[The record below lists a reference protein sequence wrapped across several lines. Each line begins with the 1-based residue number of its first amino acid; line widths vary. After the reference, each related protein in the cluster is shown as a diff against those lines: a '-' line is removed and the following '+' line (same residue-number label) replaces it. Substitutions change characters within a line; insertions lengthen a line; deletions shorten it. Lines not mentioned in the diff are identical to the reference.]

1 MLSTQGIEI
10 VNNDYQNKG
19 LKMLTM
25 KVNAENL
32 FQKLMKLDFKLK
44 ERYEFNYKNYFV
56 SIDVLTNK
64 IIQVS
69 AKHNTDYE
77 NNFNHQFIYYKKK
90 EAIKAIKEKINSL
103 IN

>member
-1 MLSTQGIEI
+1 
-10 VNNDYQNKG
+10 
-19 LKMLTM
+19 MLTM

-44 ERYEFNYKNYFV
+44 ESYKFSYKNYLIV
-56 SIDVLTNK
+56 VDVLTNK

-69 AKHNTDYE
+69 ANHNTDYE

-90 EAIKAIKEKINSL
+90 EAIKAIKEKIDNL

>member
-1 MLSTQGIEI
+1 
-10 VNNDYQNKG
+10 
-19 LKMLTM
+19 MLTM
-25 KVNAENL
+25 KVDAENL

-44 ERYEFNYKNYFV
+44 ESSKFNYKNYLIV
-56 SIDVLTNK
+56 VDVLTNK

-69 AKHNTDYE
+69 ANHNTDYE

-90 EAIKAIKEKINSL
+90 EAVKANKEKIDNL

>member
-1 MLSTQGIEI
+1 MVVILPSI
-10 VNNDYQNKG
+10 
-19 LKMLTM
+19 LTIPPSQ
-25 KVNAENL
+25 VAAQIIL
-32 FQKLMKLDFKLK
+32 FSSASKLVMKLDFKLK

-90 EAIKAIKEKINSL
+90 EAIKAIKEKIDNL

>member
-1 MLSTQGIEI
+1 MER
-10 VNNDYQNKG
+10 K
-19 LKMLTM
+19 KMLTI

-32 FQKLMKLDFKLK
+32 FQKLMKLDFKIK
-44 ERYEFNYKNYFV
+44 ESYKFNYKNYLIV
-56 SIDVLTNK
+56 VDVLTNK

-69 AKHNTDYE
+69 ANHNTDYE

-90 EAIKAIKEKINSL
+90 EAIKAIKEKIDNL